1 MGLNVQTITTTPYK
15 DQKPGTSGLRKKV
28 AVFREGNYLH
38 NFVQSIFNSLPANEV
53 KGSLLVVGG
62 DGRFY
67 NTQAL
72 QLIFKIAAGNGVA
85 KVLVGQNGIL
95 STPAV
100 SAIIRGRKAY
110 GGIILTASHNPGGE
124 DKDFGIKWN
133 CANGG
138 PAPESITDAIFD
150 HTLKISEYKLADVPE
165 IDLSK
170 LQEHK
175 MDGFSVE
182 VIDSVDDY
190 LALLKTIFDFE
201 SLRQLVTRPDFKF
214 VYDSMNGVTGPYC
227 ERIFVDTL
235 GAPKTSLMRFHPL
248 PDFGDCHPDPNLT
261 YAHELV
267 ELLYSGEYEF
277 GAASDGDGDR
287 NMVLGNKFFVSP
299 SDSVAVIAAYADL
312 IPYFKGKMIGVS
324 RSMPTGA
331 AIDRVAAKHGYEF
344 FEVPTGWKFFGNLMD
359 AGRIQICGEES
370 FGTGSDHIREKDGI
384 WAVLCWLQIL
394 ARKNTPGKPLVSVA
408 DIVKEYWATY
418 GRNFFTRYDYEEV
431 DSAAANSMMKH
442 LEQVITSAAGQ
453 KFGAYTVEKADNFEY
468 KDPIDQS
475 VSKNQGIR
483 FIFTDG
489 SRLIFRLSGTG
500 SSGAT
505 IRLYIDQYQADP
517 SKVNIEAS
525 EALKDLVTV
534 GLEMS
539 KLVEFTGR
547 KKPTVIT

>member
-1 MGLNVQTITTTPYK
+1 MST
-15 DQKPGTSGLRKKV
+15 QKPGTSGLRKKV
-28 AVFREGNYLH
+28 AVFREGNYLA
-38 NFVQSIFNSLPANEV
+38 NFVQSIFNSLPASEL
-53 KGSLLVVGG
+53 KDSLLVVGG

-67 NTQAL
+67 NKQAL
-72 QLIFKIAAGNGVA
+72 QLIFKIAAANGVS
-85 KVLVGQNGIL
+85 KVLTGQDGIL

-138 PAPESITDAIFD
+138 PAPESITDAIFQ
-150 HTLKISEYKLADVPE
+150 HTLKITEFKTVDLPE
-165 IDLSK
+165 VDLSK
-170 LQEHK
+170 I
-175 MDGFSVE
+175 GSNNFGSFTVE

-201 SLRQLVTRPDFKF
+201 SLKQLVTRPDFKF
-214 VYDSMNGVTGPYC
+214 VYDGMNGVTGPYIQK
-227 ERIFVDTL
+227 IFVETL
-235 GAPKTSLMRFHPL
+235 GAPADSVMRFHPL
-248 PDFGDCHPDPNLT
+248 PDFGGAHPDPNLT
-261 YAHELV
+261 YAPELV
-267 ELLYSGEYEF
+267 ELLYSGKYEF

-287 NMVLGNKFFVSP
+287 NMVLGKEFFVSP
-299 SDSVAVIAAYADL
+299 SDSVAVIAANADL
-312 IPYFKGKMIGVS
+312 IPYFKGKITGVS

-331 AIDRVAAKHGYEF
+331 AIDRVATKHGYEF

-394 ARKNTPGKPLVSVA
+394 AKKNTPGQPLVGVSDV
-408 DIVKEYWATY
+408 VKQYWTTY

-431 DSAAANSMMKH
+431 DSASANQMMAH
-442 LEQVITSAAGQ
+442 LEKVIASAAGKQ
-453 KFGAYTVEKADNFEY
+453 FGAYTVEKADNFEY
-468 KDPIDQS
+468 NDPIDKS

-483 FIFTDG
+483 FVFTDG

-525 EALKDLVTV
+525 VALKDLVDV
-534 GLEMS
+534 GLDIS
-539 KLVEFTGR
+539 QLVQFTGR
-547 KKPTVIT
+547 KEPTVIT